1 MSVEKLLKHYQVN
14 SMYELKQ
21 LLIQNDERVKDLK
34 EFLEFFIEQEK
45 VIKNETSQSL

>member
-1 MSVEKLLKHYQVN
+1 MSKENLLKYYQVN

-34 EFLEFFIEQEK
+34 EFLEFFMEQEK
-45 VIKNETSQSL
+45 VMNHERT